1 MPEKTYRFK
10 FKVKN
15 AEEWTRLIV
24 NSFPEDADLQGI
36 KEMYAMRLERLYVC
50 PVECVEVEEI

>member
-1 MPEKTYRFK
+1 MEKSYRFK
-10 FKVKN
+10 FKIKS
-15 AEEWTRLIV
+15 AEEWTRFII

-36 KEMYAMRLERLYVC
+36 KEMYTMRLEKLYNC

>member
-1 MPEKTYRFK
+1 MPEKTYRLR
-10 FKVKN
+10 FKVKD

-36 KEMYAMRLERLYVC
+36 KEMYAMRLEKLYNC
-50 PVECVEVEEI
+50 PVECVGVEEV

>member
-36 KEMYAMRLERLYVC
+36 KEMYAMRLEKLYNC
-50 PVECVEVEEI
+50 PVECVGVEEI